1 MPEPVAP
8 LPYPDTADPAAPIPD
23 GTVPPMPSEVT
34 SSRAQRP
41 DPGPAPPAGRLSRQ
55 VRGDHLPPGIGQVT
69 GIASGLRTRWP
80 HNLGTRGP

>member
-41 DPGPAPPAGRLSRQ
+41 AVAGGWLRKMMGRAP
-55 VRGDHLPPGIGQVT
+55 RG
-69 GIASGLRTRWP
+69 AA
-80 HNLGTRGP
+80 